1 MPDPTKPLKI
11 SDKKEFERRQ
21 RAYNDSLFAYNNLN
35 YVDDFFGSIKDV
47 NQYAKGIEESTL
59 QHKIDKD
66 YIKPGEESVYS
77 YSELL
82 DPLSLFYRYAL
93 KDYKGIKPYEQTYYF
108 HSPNDDYRNR
118 TSEGT
123 VAYEYK
129 KPTQP
134 VEYEKPQKPSYQQI
148 PIKQPVIT
156 PIQQSLDEELRTTV
170 VPDAIKYPKDVQ
182 RFTAGDYLEYQGKP
196 SGYVNYG
203 DNTGRKDVYQDG
215 GVVLNNDDRSID
227 SFYTDQQA
235 KSLGFQVSY
244 PYKTLQNPEYKDIRI
259 PQQNPHFMEP
269 LREKKIQYRQVPM
282 NIEDGTSMLD
292 NNNDIGFL
300 FNKKFGI

>member
-11 SDKKEFERRQ
+11 SDKKEYERRQ
-21 RAYNDSLFAYNNLN
+21 QAYNDSLDSYNSTIGVFRDVFPGYKGDIEDLWDINDRTN
-35 YVDDFFGSIKDV
+35 IKD
-47 NQYAKGIEESTL
+47 EELKNALNSGDL
-59 QHKIDKD
+59 DIVWNKEKLLR
-66 YIKPGEESVYS
+66 ESS
-77 YSELL
+77 DLG
-82 DPLSLFYRYAL
+82 
-93 KDYKGIKPYEQTYYF
+93 YKGIAPEWVL
-108 HSPNDDYRNR
+108 SSRG
-118 TSEGT
+118 GT
-123 VAYEYK
+123 MEKFFFK

-134 VEYEKPQKPSYQQI
+134 VEYVSRDSYQLI
-148 PIKQPVIT
+148 PIIEPTLLPQEEIP
-156 PIQQSLDEELRTTV
+156 LEELKTV
-170 VPDAIKYPKDVQ
+170 PVQNAYVPPKDAR
-182 RFTAGDYLEYQGKP
+182 RFTAGNYLESQGKP

-300 FNKKFGI
+300 FNKKFGIQ